1 MNREHGAHSA
11 LVVDDDEFMLKI
23 LARTL
28 ESLGY
33 AAIATCASG
42 AEALSRLKRETEWP
56 DIVLCD
62 LNMPEMDGVE
72 FLRKLAEIG
81 YDGAII
87 VISGED
93 KRILTT
99 AEALARGHQLH
110 ILGHLEKPVTPD
122 QLKTMLARSQLRQEP
137 RARAS
142 AEFCTSD
149 EIRAGLAQGQFVPW
163 FQPKVEIATG
173 WAVEAEALARWR
185 HPERGMIAPD
195 CFIPVA
201 EQSGLIRELTWSIL
215 TQSLRQTKAWHEQG
229 NNIKVALNVSMADLV
244 RLDFP
249 EELLQ
254 LARAAGVKPF
264 SITLEVTESRLS
276 NNPLM
281 PLDIL
286 ARLRLKRVGLS
297 IDDFGAGYSTLTQL
311 KDFPFD
317 ELKVAPSFVRG
328 AVQDPTARAILES
341 AVNLGKKFSMRV
353 VANGV
358 ETKEQW
364 DLVAALGCDIAQGNL
379 IAGPMPGP
387 DLPAWIKAWKAP

>member
-1 MNREHGAHSA
+1 MNREHGAHRA

-28 ESLGY
+28 ESLGSQ
-33 AAIATCASG
+33 AIATCASG
-42 AEALSRLKRETEWP
+42 AEALSRLNRETERP

-93 KRILTT
+93 KRILSTVET
-99 AEALARGHQLH
+99 LARGHRLN
-110 ILGHLEKPVTPD
+110 ILGHLEKPVTPE
-122 QLKTMLARSQLRQEP
+122 QLKTMLARWQPCHEP
-137 RARAS
+137 RAQGS
-142 AEFCTSD
+142 AESCTAD

-163 FQPKVEIATG
+163 FQPKVEIVTG
-173 WAVEAEALARWR
+173 WVAEAEALARWR

-201 EQSGLIRELTWSIL
+201 EQNGLIQELTWSIL
-215 TQSLRQTKAWHEQG
+215 TQSLRQAQAWHEQG
-229 NNIKVALNVSMADLV
+229 NDIKVAINVSMDDLV

-249 EELLQ
+249 EQVLELAQ
-254 LARAAGVKPF
+254 AAGVKPF
-264 SITLEVTESRLS
+264 NITLEVTESRLS
-276 NNPLM
+276 NNPLV

-286 ARLRLKRVGLS
+286 ARLRLKRIGLS
-297 IDDFGAGYSTLTQL
+297 IDDFGTGYSTLTQL

-317 ELKVAPSFVRG
+317 ELKVAQSFVRD
-328 AVQDPTARAILES
+328 AVQDPAARAILES
-341 AVNLGKKFSMRV
+341 AVNLGKKLSMRV
-353 VANGV
+353 VAEGV

-364 DLVAALGCDIAQGNL
+364 DLVAAFGCDIAQGYF
-379 IAGPMPGP
+379 IAKPMPGP
-387 DLPAWIKAWKAP
+387 DLPAWIKTWKAP

>member
-1 MNREHGAHSA
+1 MNREHGAHSV

-42 AEALSRLKRETEWP
+42 AEALARLMRETEWP

-93 KRILTT
+93 KRILSA
-99 AEALARGHQLH
+99 AETLARGHRLH

-122 QLKTMLARSQLRQEP
+122 QLKTMLARSQLRHEP

-163 FQPKVEIATG
+163 FQPKVEIVTG
-173 WAVEAEALARWR
+173 WVAEAEALARWR

-201 EQSGLIRELTWSIL
+201 EQSGLIQELTWSIL
-215 TQSLRQTKAWHEQG
+215 TQSLRQAQAWHEQG
-229 NNIKVALNVSMADLV
+229 NDIKVAINVSMDDLV

-249 EELLQ
+249 EQVLELAQ
-254 LARAAGVKPF
+254 AAGVKPF
-264 SITLEVTESRLS
+264 NITLEVTESRLS
-276 NNPLM
+276 NNPLV

-286 ARLRLKRVGLS
+286 ARLRLKRIGLS
-297 IDDFGAGYSTLTQL
+297 IDDFGTGYSTLTQL

-317 ELKVAPSFVRG
+317 ELKVAQSFVRD
-328 AVQDPTARAILES
+328 AVQDPAARAILES

-353 VANGV
+353 VAEGV

-364 DLVAALGCDIAQGNL
+364 NLVAGLGCDIAQGYF
-379 IAGPMPGP
+379 IAKPMPGP
-387 DLPAWIKAWKAP
+387 NLPAWIKAWKAP